1 VPVLEEQGELDL
13 ARQGVEAI
21 IARGTGAAEQR
32 RVHDQELAGPPPEDM
47 GFGAVV
53 RHAVNVTMRGNLDL
67 SEVDSVPDLLRVRQA

>member
-1 VPVLEEQGELDL
+1 
-13 ARQGVEAI
+13 
-21 IARGTGAAEQR
+21 
-32 RVHDQELAGPPPEDM
+32 M